1 MIMRNLV
8 KFSFIWNFYNK
19 KCLVFTLTSFG
30 TLKYDWVMK
39 TKEMFSFL
47 TLINNSVTFELL
59 FLLLSTLNI
68 I

>member
-1 MIMRNLV
+1 MP
-8 KFSFIWNFYNK
+8 SFYSNI
-19 KCLVFTLTSFG
+19 FG

-59 FLLLSTLNI
+59 FLLLSTLTI